1 MEEGPAKWKQ
11 EWSSCELKACDAVEL
26 YSIWTLLALMGY
38 KSRNKNKIAET
49 YLQPID
55 QHFRNTTQVTQNIVE
70 RFTIMFEAH
79 HKHLI

>member
-11 EWSSCELKACDAVEL
+11 EWSSSELKACDAVEL

-49 YLQPID
+49 
-55 QHFRNTTQVTQNIVE
+55 
-70 RFTIMFEAH
+70 
-79 HKHLI
+79 

>member
-1 MEEGPAKWKQ
+1 
-11 EWSSCELKACDAVEL
+11 
-26 YSIWTLLALMGY
+26 MGY

-70 RFTIMFEAH
+70 RFTILFEAH